1 MHQSQ
6 RQLPNSGLDLSR
18 NMSEKIKSDTQLVG
32 AAGEHLVLSRLL
44 ARGIL
49 AAQAPRG
56 TRKADILVNHFDGKA
71 PCLIQVK
78 TRSGKGA
85 DGGWHMKAKHEDIKD
100 KDMFYCFVDL
110 TEPHPIV
117 FVVPAL
123 QVAKVVTES
132 HAKWL
137 STPGKKGQS
146 HNETDMRR
154 IRSYYGMNLKSALDG
169 WMDKYLEKWELIS

>member
-1 MHQSQ
+1 M
-6 RQLPNSGLDLSR
+6 
-18 NMSEKIKSDTQLVG
+18 KSDTQLVG

-56 TRKADILVNHFDGKA
+56 TRKADILVNHLDGKA

-100 KDMFYCFVDL
+100 KDMFYCFVGLGEADSD
-110 TEPHPIV
+110 IYII
-117 FVVPAL
+117 PAAK
-123 QVAKVVTES
+123 VAKVVRDS
-132 HAKWL
+132 HATWL
-137 STPGKKGQS
+137 KTPGAKGQK
-146 HNETDMRR
+146 HNDTDMRR
-154 IRSYYGMNLKSALDG
+154 IKNRYNMKISSAPEG
-169 WMDKYLEKWELIS
+169 WMDKYLEQWNQLN